1 MPRLVRLAWLLAVV
15 AGCRSVSPEP
25 PPPAPPPAPVHPPQ
39 PAVRQAAHVAA
50 EDPPV
55 PPDALSL
62 AADCLDRGDDAAAV
76 PHLERHVGEHPD
88 QVVFRAQLAELLARL
103 DRLPEAQAHYEAA
116 LAHAQA
122 GPPAARKQLV
132 RYHTRLMEIAK
143 QRADEYA
150 EHLHRGVGLLL
161 VADRLGD
168 DADPADVERVLCKA
182 AAALKEAQA
191 ARPDDARPAWYL
203 YRVWAK
209 LDQPRPA
216 DKVLRQALAAAP
228 FSRLTPAEA
237 SDLAAAGDL
246 AGPGRK

>member
-1 MPRLVRLAWLLAVV
+1 MPRLLRVASLLAVV
-15 AGCRSVSPEP
+15 AGCQSVSPAPPADP
-25 PPPAPPPAPVHPPQ
+25 PPVPIVQPP
-39 PAVRQAAHVAA
+39 PAVRQAAHVTT
-50 EDPPV
+50 EDPPAT
-55 PPDALSL
+55 PDALSL

-76 PHLERHVGEHPD
+76 PHLERHVGQHPD
-88 QVVFRAQLAELLARL
+88 QVLFRAQLAELLARL

-143 QRADEYA
+143 QRSDGYA
-150 EHLHRGVGLLL
+150 EHLHRGVGLFL
-161 VADRLGD
+161 VAERLGD
-168 DADPADVERVLCKA
+168 DGDPGDVERVLCKA

-191 ARPDDARPAWYL
+191 ARPDDARACWYL

-216 DKVLRQALAAAP
+216 DRALRQALAAAP

-237 SDLAAAGDL
+237 SELASAAR
-246 AGPGRK
+246 PGLVLK